1 MLFLFDLKSN
11 HPFSPL
17 IDLAVPLNR
26 PLANLDTL
34 INFALVPDITF
45 YQTNSIIA
53 MAGLFNFSSSKSS
66 SSDSEKQTLA
76 TDLNLV
82 SPTTSKLA
90 VWTTKC
96 NQKDIQNDYKYFA
109 LNDEKTRAFNRR
121 AISLPTQAR
130 RELFD
135 RAPWRVGLHD
145 DDLHISLGDL
155 QLPQGTKRYSMTEAH
170 EPIKNIKEARKTYR
184 EFYVFPPND
193 KKDPPPN

>member
-1 MLFLFDLKSN
+1 MQFPFDLKAN

-26 PLANLDTL
+26 PFTNLVVFID
-34 INFALVPDITF
+34 FALVPDIEF
-45 YQTNSIIA
+45 YQTDSIIA
-53 MAGLFNFSSSKSS
+53 MTSLFNFSSSKSS

-109 LNDEKTRAFNRR
+109 LNDEKTPAFNRK

-130 RELFD
+130 KDPFD
-135 RAPWRVGLHD
+135 RAP
-145 DDLHISLGDL
+145 
-155 QLPQGTKRYSMTEAH
+155 
-170 EPIKNIKEARKTYR
+170 
-184 EFYVFPPND
+184 
-193 KKDPPPN
+193 